1 MSLVSTTF
9 LIHSPPPLPP
19 FLYLL
24 VDGRISQQR
33 PRSSLAQKRTYTRR
47 NNGTHRVKQSF
58 ARDHRVRR
66 FNPLRRAARITFQMN
81 LRGRLRHPPPLLFLI
96 SRRLLAREGQPLL
109 YFLPSARRWPTP
121 LVRRLL
127 LLSVWPST
135 GSRPVYLS
143 SAHAIPPPPRGDV

>member
-127 LLSVWPST
+127 LLSV
-135 GSRPVYLS
+135 
-143 SAHAIPPPPRGDV
+143 